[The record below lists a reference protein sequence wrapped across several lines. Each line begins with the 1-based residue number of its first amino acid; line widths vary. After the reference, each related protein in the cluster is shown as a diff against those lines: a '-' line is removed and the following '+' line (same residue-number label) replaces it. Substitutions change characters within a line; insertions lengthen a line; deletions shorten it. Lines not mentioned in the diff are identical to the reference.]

1 MLISRLDRSW
11 GAASLSLSLWL
22 AAAAPAQAARVWV
35 NGVQFEL
42 RSAVL
47 AGDPASLARQLD
59 GRWGARQ
66 APASPMPPRE
76 ILGRQ
81 RGPFHETLTLLPGPR
96 AGSTRLLVAVQDL
109 RVPPVALPA
118 APVPL
123 PVSARL
129 VNVVQFDAS
138 ASSAAAF
145 TIDAPGNPAAAL
157 RQLWRA
163 AVARGWRAAAAT
175 PPSLAQPGA
184 AIWARRGNRE
194 MTIVAAPAA
203 GRARLVLLVTVDGA
217 GASR

>member
-1 MLISRLDRSW
+1 MLTGRPSRVRVGVSLL
-11 GAASLSLSLWL
+11 LSLG
-22 AAAAPAQAARVWV
+22 AAAPVDASRVWV
-35 NGVQFEL
+35 NGVQFEI

-47 AGDPASLARQLD
+47 AGDPVALARKLD

-66 APASPMPPRE
+66 GGTSEQSSRQ

-96 AGSTRLLVAVQDL
+96 AGSSRLLVAVQDL
-109 RVPPVALPA
+109 RAPPLGIPA

-123 PVSARL
+123 PAAARL

-138 ASSAAAF
+138 ANSAAVF
-145 TIDAPGNPAAAL
+145 TIDAPGTPDGAL

-163 AVARGWRAAAAT
+163 AAARGWQAAAT
-175 PPSLAQPGA
+175 PPPTAQPGA

-194 MTIVAAPAA
+194 LTIVALPVA
-203 GRARLVLLVTVDGA
+203 GRARLVVLVGGDGK
-217 GASR
+217 GVGR